1 MVEAMIVLTESIT
14 RFFLRGER
22 PLQVLADQLHRI
34 GRELGGGAVAVPRVK
49 GVLRALNAAN
59 TVLRRPLRLAL
70 MGEANSGKSALTNLL
85 LGSSI
90 IPALQLPNTRIPT
103 LIRYAD
109 NPSVAA
115 LLTTGHTLPL
125 TAGAAPRADMIRIE
139 VGLPIAHLRACE
151 IMDFPGF
158 ADPWLGYGSMD
169 VAKHRI
175 DGSIW
180 CTFSTQ
186 AWKESERAAWRMLP
200 ARMRRHALLVVTNK
214 DLLRDEQAQ
223 KVTARLEKV
232 AMADFRGIAL
242 ASSPKALR
250 ALNGEGAVADS
261 AQWHASGGAAFLEA
275 TGQLLLHIRQERLK
289 RVQSFANGIAGKA
302 LNHLNALESS

>member
-1 MVEAMIVLTESIT
+1 MIVLTDSIS
-14 RFFLRGER
+14 RFFVRGQQ
-22 PLQVLADQLHRI
+22 PLQGLADQLNRI
-34 GRELGGGAVAVPRVK
+34 ARELTGGGAGVPRVK
-49 GVLRALNAAN
+49 GVLRALNRAE
-59 TVLRRPLRLAL
+59 TVLRRPIRLAL
-70 MGEANSGKSALTNLL
+70 VGEANSGKSTLANLL
-85 LGSSI
+85 LGNAI

-103 LIRYAD
+103 LIRYAET
-109 NPSVAA
+109 PSVAA
-115 LLTTGHTLPL
+115 LLANGRTVPITG
-125 TAGAAPRADMIRIE
+125 GAAPHAEMICIAL
-139 VGLPIAHLRACE
+139 GLPIPHLRACE

-200 ARMRRHALLVVTNK
+200 ARMRKHALLVVTNK
-214 DLLRDEQAQ
+214 DLLRDEQAA
-223 KVTARLEKV
+223 KVTARLDKI
-232 AMADFRGIAL
+232 ATGDFRGIAL
-242 ASSPKALR
+242 LSSLKALR
-250 ALNGEGAVADS
+250 ALDENGVVKDS
-261 AQWHASGGAAFLEA
+261 AAWHGSGAADFLEA
-275 TGQLLLHIRQERLK
+275 TGQLLLHIRQENRK